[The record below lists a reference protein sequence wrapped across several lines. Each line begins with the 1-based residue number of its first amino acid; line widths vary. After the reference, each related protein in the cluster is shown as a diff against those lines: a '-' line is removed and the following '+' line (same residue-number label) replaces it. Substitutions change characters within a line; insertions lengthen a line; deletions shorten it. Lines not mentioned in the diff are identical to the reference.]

1 MVETPSVALLHH
13 GCLPRHRLPHHPP
26 AVAPHCC
33 SPAASR
39 AQGVSC
45 ILQRLSRRL
54 CLGARLPLRHHCVLR
69 GERANYDG
77 HQALQEAV
85 AQQDLLF
92 GFAFAA
98 CGLLLAALFAS
109 LRKAVRRMESRVEEL
124 EQEMRLLRAGMTKV
138 FVGAE
143 SSAGT

>member
-1 MVETPSVALLHH
+1 MMATKAAPERPL
-13 GCLPRHRLPHHPP
+13 RD
-26 AVAPHCC
+26 AVAHLPY
-33 SPAASR
+33 ATF
-39 AQGVSC
+39 
-45 ILQRLSRRL
+45 RL
-54 CLGARLPLRHHCVLR
+54 LPTVLLLSTGYLFSTTSFR
-69 GERANYDG
+69 
-77 HQALQEAV
+77 QALQEAV

-109 LRKAVRRMESRVEEL
+109 LRKAVRRTESRVEEL